1 MGQLIELKTKD
12 GKTIEAYRAEPA
24 GKARGALVVIQEIW
38 GINKHIRS
46 VADGYAADG
55 YLAIAPALFDRIEP
69 GVKMDEYTPETMQ
82 RGFGLMQKVDMDK
95 ALLDVE
101 AAVQQVASVGKVGIV
116 GYCLGGR
123 VAWMSAARAD
133 GLSAAVAYYGG
144 GVPDLAA
151 EKPRCPV
158 ILHFGKKDQHIP
170 LDSVEAF
177 KKVHSELP
185 VYLYDADHGFNCN
198 DRGSYDAAAA
208 KLARER
214 TVEFLRKNLG

>member
-123 VAWMSAARAD
+123 VAWMSAAHVD

-144 GVPDLAA
+144 GVPGLAA

-214 TVEFLRKNLG
+214 TVEFLRKNIG

>member
-24 GKARGALVVIQEIW
+24 GSARGALVVIQEIW

-123 VAWMSAARAD
+123 VAWMSAAHAD

-144 GVPDLAA
+144 GVPGLAA

-214 TVEFLRKNLG
+214 TVEFLRKNIG

>member
-95 ALLDVE
+95 ALLDVG

-123 VAWMSAARAD
+123 VAWMSAAHVD

-144 GVPDLAA
+144 GVPGLAA

>member
-24 GKARGALVVIQEIW
+24 GKARGAVVVIQEIW

-46 VADGYAADG
+46 VADGYSADG
-55 YLAIAPALFDRIEP
+55 YLAIAPALFDRSEP

-82 RGFGLMQKVDMDK
+82 RGFGLMQKLDMDK

-101 AAVQQVASVGKVGIV
+101 AAVKEVSGAGKVGIV

-123 VAWMSAARAD
+123 VAWMSAARVD

-144 GVPDLAA
+144 GVPDMAA
-151 EKPRCPV
+151 EQPRCPV
-158 ILHFGKKDQHIP
+158 ILHFGRKDQHIP

-177 KKVHSELP
+177 KKVHPELP

-214 TVEFLRKNLG
+214 TLEFLRKNIG

>member
-24 GKARGALVVIQEIW
+24 GSARGALVVIQEIW

-123 VAWMSAARAD
+123 VAWMSAAHAD

-144 GVPDLAA
+144 GVPGLAA

-177 KKVHSELP
+177 KKVHPELP

-214 TVEFLRKNLG
+214 TVEFLRKNIG

>member
-123 VAWMSAARAD
+123 VAWMSAAHVD

-144 GVPDLAA
+144 GVPGLAA

>member
-95 ALLDVE
+95 ALLDVG

-123 VAWMSAARAD
+123 VAWMSAAHVD

-144 GVPDLAA
+144 GVPGLAA

-214 TVEFLRKNLG
+214 TVEFLRKNIG